1 MKPHLEFNISKK
13 VIDLCGDK
21 YNEGKINSDEKLK
34 RGHFELMYELIRLYR
49 SRLNNNNLLPDYLKV
64 NYDKLSVSTNNKI
77 LAERLHCSVSAI
89 KRQRERLRNA
99 GMITETWHGTNNS
112 YEVFIETG
120 FLAVFDLENP
130 SYSPKLNFVDYQET
144 KIYISSKR
152 ALFTVS
158 YRLHLNKTV
167 IVCEKLVPCLKVK
180 SLDVGNTS
188 LGYTQKRVQNLPENK
203 KEDNDYWEKVDT
215 KAEKLQQLKR
225 NAAKALVNKYVTL
238 MLKDK
243 EVFAGEIYKA
253 ANIVEENYFPKN
265 DSESI
270 NYLMGVYSE
279 RIDFAKKYSEMH
291 EEYKAPFPARYF
303 DIHNHRNGFTTT
315 KKWYADNKNW
325 NSIENKEKRNEK
337 QNNLKLH
344 RELEDE
350 KKLSDVLKLCL
361 ANPTIDN
368 FINQDK
374 YVHRHLPL
382 LIDKYYTLRRELLSA
397 KSA

>member
-1 MKPHLEFNISKK
+1 MKPHLEFNLSKK
-13 VIDLCGDK
+13 VIDFCGEK
-21 YNEGKINSDEKLK
+21 YNCEKNNSTEKLK
-34 RGHFELMYELIRLYR
+34 RAHLELMYELVRLYR
-49 SRLNNNNLLPDYLKV
+49 SRLNNNNLLPEYLKV

-99 GMITETWHGTNNS
+99 GMITEIWHGTNNS

-130 SYSPKLNFVDYQET
+130 GYSPKLNFVEYQET
-144 KIYISSKR
+144 KVYISSKR

-167 IVCEKLVPCLKVK
+167 IVCEKLVPFLKVK
-180 SLDVGNTS
+180 SINVGNTS
-188 LGYTQKRVQNLPENK
+188 LGYTQKRVENVHK
-203 KEDNDYWEKVDT
+203 NNKNNEDYWEKVDT

-270 NYLMGVYSE
+270 NYLMGVYLE
-279 RIDFAKKYSEMH
+279 RIDFAKKYSEMN
-291 EEYKAPFPARYF
+291 EKYQAPFPARYF

-374 YVHRHLPL
+374 YVHRHLPT